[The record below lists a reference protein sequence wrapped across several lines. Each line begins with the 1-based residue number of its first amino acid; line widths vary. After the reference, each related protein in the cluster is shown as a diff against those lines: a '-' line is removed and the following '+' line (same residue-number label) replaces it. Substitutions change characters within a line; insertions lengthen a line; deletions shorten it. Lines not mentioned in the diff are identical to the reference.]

1 MMAAA
6 ANTNGPSRKSH
17 WPASHDAAHAAR
29 GARSRAWQRH
39 LVQPAA
45 PVRRQEAGPSL
56 PGPLC
61 AIRAYVQYVASTS
74 TSAALYGLWS
84 TVPARYEEPQVGVV
98 LRRHQV
104 RLGCTAMRLRPAGN
118 KPNVGHANNSS
129 SRTSA
134 ATSGRLPACSRAS
147 ARWSGAKYVPTVHS
161 LRHRAVEN
169 PQSSPP
175 PDETG
180 ARPMMR
186 WGRGPSAPPKPSN
199 TQRT

>member
-1 MMAAA
+1 MAHREKA
-6 ANTNGPSRKSH
+6 TVRPRTT
-17 WPASHDAAHAAR
+17 PR
-29 GARSRAWQRH
+29 M
-39 LVQPAA
+39 QPAVPA
-45 PVRRQEAGPSL
+45 HERGSVTSSNPPLRYAVKRLDPRFPARFVQYVRM
-56 PGPLC
+56 
-61 AIRAYVQYVASTS
+61 YVASTS